1 MGKQTQHT
9 HPNSTLY
16 KLQQGIL
23 STLIVLAAFGA
34 VMFVIIAFILPAP
47 LFVVMAILILLLSV
61 PLFMGLLNTPP
72 IVISDEG
79 VTIQGF
85 MGRETQI
92 EWHEIQGVND
102 YPLLPQANQEIIK
115 QYLVGRKKYRAAEGI
130 MLIIPSLPVL
140 YRFAGFLAGEG
151 GQPIIALTNRQHT
164 DYDILK
170 QRILSNTDPSTH
182 HIYQEE

>member
-1 MGKQTQHT
+1 MGKQTTHT

-23 STLIVLAAFGA
+23 MTLIVLAVFGA
-34 VMFVIIAFILPAP
+34 VMFVVIALVLPAP
-47 LFVVMAILILLLSV
+47 LFIVMGLLVLLLSV

-72 IVISDEG
+72 VVISDSG
-79 VTIQGF
+79 LTLQGF
-85 MGRETQI
+85 MGREIQI
-92 EWHEIQGVND
+92 AWDDIHSVND
-102 YPLLPQANQEIIK
+102 YPLLPQANQEILK

-151 GQPIIALTNRQHT
+151 GQPIIAFTNRKHT
-164 DYDILK
+164 DYAILK
-170 QRILSNTDPSTH
+170 QRILDNTDPTNH
-182 HIYQEE
+182 NIHQEM